1 MSDNTSFNKNSITQ
15 LTRRASRQVLWS
27 CKSFAKQLIAR
38 KPMKDIQIEIETKNE
53 MRRTLNWIQLTGI
66 GLGSI
71 IGAGIFVTSG
81 QAAKEYAGPSVIIS
95 FFIAGIVALLAALSF
110 SEMAVMMASSG
121 SAYTYTYAALGEYCA
136 WIVAC
141 NLILIY
147 QLAASTIVVSW
158 STRVVHFVGLVSNLN
173 ISNVFIQAPLVAHK
187 DTIDI
192 TVTGDVLNLPA
203 IGITIAIT
211 ILLFIGI
218 RQTAI
223 INLFF
228 DIIKILALLIF
239 IFACCKY
246 VNTSNYY
253 PFIPPNKGSFN
264 QFGITGMLKGSTSV
278 FFAYVGFESVATA
291 AQEADKPS
299 RTLPISL
306 IGSLVISML
315 IYLGVS
321 TVMVGLIPYNLIDE
335 DNPLTDVIKA
345 TPYGL
350 WLLIIMDL
358 GAIAG
363 VTTVALTILLPQTCI
378 FYAMAHDGLLPP
390 IFARIHS
397 RTKTPWISILIS
409 GAVCAVTAGI
419 CSVDIL
425 GETTSVAALIT
436 YFFVHVSVIVMRYTH
451 SDMPRTFQVPLSKWL
466 IPTVGALLCLL
477 LLTHTST
484 PVGIRVAIFMGI
496 GHIINFSYGF
506 LHSKRR
512 LRIRQESMTN
522 LTADLPTVENTY
534 MNHAYTNFETN
545 SIDET
550 TA

>member
-1 MSDNTSFNKNSITQ
+1 MSDNTSIDNNSITQ

-141 NLILIY
+141 NLTLIY
-147 QLAASTIVVSW
+147 QLAASSIVVNW
-158 STRVVHFVGLVSNLN
+158 SSHIVHFIGIVSNLN
-173 ISNVFIQAPLVAHK
+173 VSSVFLQAPLIA
-187 DTIDI
+187 DENSINI

-203 IGITIAIT
+203 IGITIAIA

-223 INLFF
+223 INLLF

-253 PFIPPNKGSFN
+253 PFFPPNKGSFN

-278 FFAYVGFESVATA
+278 FFAYIGFESVATA

-321 TVMVGLIPYNLIDE
+321 TVMVGLIPYYLIDE
-335 DNPLTDVIKA
+335 DNPLTDAIKA

-363 VTTVALTILLPQTCI
+363 VTTVALTILLSQTRV

-390 IFARIHS
+390 IFAKIHS

-409 GAVCAVTAGI
+409 GTYPI
-419 CSVDIL
+419 LFTIMDIL

-451 SDMPRTFQVPLSKWL
+451 SDMPRTFQVPLGKWP
-466 IPTVGALLCLL
+466 IPTLGALLCLL

-496 GHIINFSYGF
+496 GHIIYFSYGF
-506 LHSKRR
+506 WHSKRR

-522 LTADLPTVENTY
+522 LTADLQTVENTY
-534 MNHAYTNFETN
+534 MNHAYCNSETN

>member
-1 MSDNTSFNKNSITQ
+1 MSHNTSFDKNSSLQ
-15 LTRRASRQVLWS
+15 SKHRVSRQVLWS

-147 QLAASTIVVSW
+147 QLAASSIVVNW

-203 IGITIAIT
+203 IGITIAIA

-223 INLFF
+223 INLLFVIF
-228 DIIKILALLIF
+228 KIITLLIF

-246 VNTSNYY
+246 VNISNYY
-253 PFIPPNKGSFN
+253 PFIPPNKGSFDL
-264 QFGITGMLKGSTSV
+264 FGITGTLKGATIV
-278 FFAYVGFESVATA
+278 FFAYVGFESVASA

-306 IGSLVISML
+306 IGSLVVSML

-321 TVMVGLIPYNLIDE
+321 TVMVGLIPYYLIDE
-335 DNPLTDVIKA
+335 DNPLTDAIKA

-363 VTTVALTILLPQTCI
+363 VTTVVLTILLSQTRI

-409 GAVCAVTAGI
+409 GTVCAVIAGI
-419 CSVDIL
+419 CPVDIL
-425 GETTSVAALIT
+425 GETTSMSALII
-436 YFFVHVSVIVMRYTH
+436 YFFVHVDVIVMRYTH
-451 SDMPRTFQVPLSKWL
+451 SDMPRTFQVPLGKWL

-477 LLTHTST
+477 LLLYT
-484 PVGIRVAIFMGI
+484 PRATGIRGAIYLGI
-496 GHIINFSYGF
+496 AHIIYFSYGF
-506 LHSKRR
+506 WHSKRR
-512 LRIRQESMTN
+512 LRIRQESITDR
-522 LTADLPTVENTY
+522 TVDLPTVENIY
-534 MNHAYTNFETN
+534 MDAIYTNPETN

>member
-1 MSDNTSFNKNSITQ
+1 MSDNTSIDNNSITQ
-15 LTRRASRQVLWS
+15 LTRRVSLQVLWS

-141 NLILIY
+141 NLTLIY
-147 QLAASTIVVSW
+147 QLAASSIVVNW
-158 STRVVHFVGLVSNLN
+158 SSHIVHFIGIVSNLN
-173 ISNVFIQAPLVAHK
+173 VSSVFLQAPLIA
-187 DTIDI
+187 DENSINI

-203 IGITIAIT
+203 IGITIAIA

-223 INLFF
+223 INLLF

-264 QFGITGMLKGSTSV
+264 QFGITGMLKGSTIV
-278 FFAYVGFESVATA
+278 FFAYIGFESVATA

-321 TVMVGLIPYNLIDE
+321 TVMVGLIPYYLIDE
-335 DNPLTDVIKA
+335 DNPLTDAIKATPYGLWLLIIMDLGAIAGSLVISMLIYLGVSTVMVGLIPYYLIDEDNPLTDAIKA

-363 VTTVALTILLPQTCI
+363 VTTVALTILLSQTRV

-390 IFARIHS
+390 IFAKIHS

-409 GAVCAVTAGI
+409 GTYP
-419 CSVDIL
+419 IL
-425 GETTSVAALIT
+425 FTI
-436 YFFVHVSVIVMRYTH
+436 
-451 SDMPRTFQVPLSKWL
+451 SDS
-466 IPTVGALLCLL
+466 
-477 LLTHTST
+477 
-484 PVGIRVAIFMGI
+484 
-496 GHIINFSYGF
+496 
-506 LHSKRR
+506 
-512 LRIRQESMTN
+512 
-522 LTADLPTVENTY
+522 
-534 MNHAYTNFETN
+534 
-545 SIDET
+545 
-550 TA
+550 

>member
-1 MSDNTSFNKNSITQ
+1 MSDITSIDNNSCIQ
-15 LTRRASRQVLWS
+15 LTHRVSRQVLWS
-27 CKSFAKQLIAR
+27 CKSFGKQLIAR

-66 GLGSI
+66 GLGGI
-71 IGAGIFVTSG
+71 IGAGIFINSG

-95 FFIAGIVALLAALSF
+95 FFIAGIVALLATLSF

-141 NLILIY
+141 YLTLMY
-147 QLAASTIVVSW
+147 QLAAATVVVSW
-158 STRVVHFVGLVSNLN
+158 SSHIVQFVGTVSNLN
-173 ISNVFIQAPLVAHK
+173 ISSVFLQAPLIANEY
-187 DTIDI
+187 TIAI
-192 TVTGDVLNLPA
+192 TATGDVLNLPA
-203 IGITIAIT
+203 IGITIAIA

-223 INLFF
+223 INLLFVIF
-228 DIIKILALLIF
+228 KILALLIF

-246 VNTSNYY
+246 VNTSNYI
-253 PFIPPNKGSFN
+253 PFVPPNKGSFN

-278 FFAYVGFESVATA
+278 FFAYVGFESVATV

-306 IGSLVISML
+306 IGSLIISML

-321 TVMVGLIPYNLIDE
+321 TVMVGLVPYYSINE
-335 DNPLTDVIKA
+335 DRPLTDAIKA

-363 VTTVALTILLPQTCI
+363 VTTVALTILLSQTRI

-397 RTKTPWISILIS
+397 RTKTPWVSILIS
-409 GAVCAVTAGI
+409 GSVCAVIAGI
-419 CSVDIL
+419 CPVDIL
-425 GETTSVAALIT
+425 GETTSMGALVI
-436 YFFVHVSVIVMRYTH
+436 YLFVHVDVIVMRYTH
-451 SDMPRTFQVPLSKWL
+451 SDMPRTFEVPLGKWL
-466 IPTVGALLCLL
+466 IPTLGALLCILL
-477 LLTHTST
+477 LMYTSKAT
-484 PVGIRVAIFMGI
+484 GIRGAIYMGF
-496 GHIINFSYGF
+496 GHIIYFSYGF
-506 LHSKRR
+506 WHSKRR
-512 LRIRQESMTN
+512 QRIRQESMTN
-522 LTADLPTVENTY
+522 LIGDLPTVENMY
-534 MNHAYTNFETN
+534 MNSAYTNSETN
-545 SIDET
+545 SINET